1 VLGIDIS
8 GRSVI
13 VTGAAGNLGRCVAQT
28 FAACGADVALLDLD
42 AGKLASVG
50 LPGGCARLDLAVDLR
65 AQDQVRAAVDRVVDR
80 FGRIDCLCNIAGA
93 FRMGEAVH
101 ETSEETW
108 QFMHDVNVRSV
119 LNTSRAVV
127 PHMLR
132 AGKGKI
138 VNVAAQPALRGGA
151 RMSAYSVAKSA
162 VIRLTESLS
171 AETREK
177 GINVNCI
184 LPSIIDTPENR
195 AAMPDFDFAKWV
207 MPQQV
212 ANLVAFLSSDLADGL
227 HGAAVPI
234 VGLS

>member
-1 VLGIDIS
+1 M
-8 GRSVI
+8 

-28 FAACGADVALLDLD
+28 FAVGGARLALLDQD
-42 AGKLASVG
+42 AGKLAGVELQGSS
-50 LPGGCARLDLAVDLR
+50 ARLDLAVDLR
-65 AQDQVRAAVDRVVDR
+65 HEAQVRAAIDQIVDR
-80 FGRIDCLCNIAGA
+80 FGGIDCLCNIAGA
-93 FRMGEAVH
+93 FRMGDTVYEMSDA
-101 ETSEETW
+101 TW
-108 QFMHDVNVRSV
+108 QFMLDVNVRSV
-119 LNTSRAVV
+119 LNTSRAAV

-132 AGKGKI
+132 AGRGKI
-138 VNVAAQPALRGGA
+138 VNIAAQPALKGSA

-162 VIRLTESLS
+162 VMRLTESLS

-195 AAMPDFDFAKWV
+195 SAMPDADFGKWV
-207 MPQQV
+207 APQQV
-212 ANLVAFLSSDLADGL
+212 ANLVAFLSSDLAAAL